1 MNFKRILCAVDF
13 SPTSVKAFE
22 AAVELARSFKAQ
34 LHVIHVVEAGPSVPD
49 LALEAKAVDA
59 MTTLVASVATVD
71 IALTTEVTTGTAF
84 IEILKRAGELQVDLI
99 SMGTKGLRLLEERI
113 FGGTAKRVFSD
124 APCSVLAV
132 RGNPNTDSSF

>member
-34 LHVIHVVEAGPSVPD
+34 LHVMHVVEAKPSVPD
-49 LALEAKAVDA
+49 LALEEKAVAA
-59 MTTLVASVATVD
+59 MNALISSVPAAD
-71 IALTTEVTTGTAF
+71 IELTSEVTTGTAF
-84 IEILKRAGELQVDLI
+84 VEILNRAREFKVDLV
-99 SMGTKGLRLLEERI
+99 SMGTKGLTLLEERV
-113 FGGTAKRVFSD
+113 FGGTAKRVFSG

-132 RGNPNTDSSF
+132 REQS